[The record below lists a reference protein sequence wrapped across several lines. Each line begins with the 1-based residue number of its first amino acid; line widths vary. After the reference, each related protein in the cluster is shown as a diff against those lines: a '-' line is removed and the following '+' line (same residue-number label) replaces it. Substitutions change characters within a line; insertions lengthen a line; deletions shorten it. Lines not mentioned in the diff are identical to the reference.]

1 MNGLDFRGEKEGKK
15 KKKKLLTRTILE
27 PYDALC
33 LDFRELRERQ
43 IKCARMSP
51 SKYGIDYVTPKIALN
66 VHGRRQV

>member
-1 MNGLDFRGEKEGKK
+1 MNGLDFRGEKEGEK
-15 KKKKLLTRTILE
+15 KKKKLLTRTKLE
-27 PYDALC
+27 PFDASC

-51 SKYGIDYVTPKIALN
+51 SKYGIDYVIPKIALN